1 MGSPSG
7 ERQRSEATELVIN
20 TRADAAFKV
29 NFNILHSFLFL
40 YKVNFYNI
48 YSKHHHG
55 LEKIFCFLLIFTQS
69 LCHHGIF
76 VICVQALP
84 LIGLFRLKNSFYLM
98 SGNLD
103 QFI

>member
-29 NFNILHSFLFL
+29 NLYILHSFLFL

-55 LEKIFCFLLIFTQS
+55 C
-69 LCHHGIF
+69 
-76 VICVQALP
+76 
-84 LIGLFRLKNSFYLM
+84 
-98 SGNLD
+98 
-103 QFI
+103 